1 MSLLYFIHV
10 TFRSFICILQEC
22 WKMLA
27 VYKRIVGILF
37 LFFCLNIVC
46 PSATHHSV
54 WPTEKS
60 PQGYIS
66 LQAHTISLLHDL
78 NRTGNLLLRILY
90 FSLFADIDA
99 SVSFNRRVIHINC
112 LILYPKYPAIGNG
125 QD

>member
-37 LFFCLNIVC
+37 LFFCLNKVC

-54 WPTEKS
+54 WPTNKS
-60 PQGYIS
+60 HRFLPYRPQDHGSTLTPPYVE
-66 LQAHTISLLHDL
+66 Q
-78 NRTGNLLLRILY
+78 R
-90 FSLFADIDA
+90 
-99 SVSFNRRVIHINC
+99 
-112 LILYPKYPAIGNG
+112 
-125 QD
+125 